1 MQMEDIES
9 ILWIHFS
16 AKNEKETIVP
26 FAQERKKGTRRIF
39 KFGAKNGTRSLI
51 QRFNSQHP
59 GIMIET
65 CSLF

>member
-26 FAQERKKGTRRIF
+26 FAQERKKGTRRIPIQIW
-39 KFGAKNGTRSLI
+39 TEELI
-51 QRFNSQHP
+51 
-59 GIMIET
+59 GIINET